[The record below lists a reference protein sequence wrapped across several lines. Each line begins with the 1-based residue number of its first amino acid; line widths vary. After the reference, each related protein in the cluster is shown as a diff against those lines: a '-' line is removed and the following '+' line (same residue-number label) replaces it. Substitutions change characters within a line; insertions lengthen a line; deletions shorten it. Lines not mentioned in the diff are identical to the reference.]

1 MEVPIQT
8 TKPSGSAS
16 RRVTALAVVLALA
29 AVGWFV
35 WHIQKTGFDWAKFR
49 ASLSQ
54 MHPGW
59 MALAIAFSL
68 LTYPGRALRWRVL
81 IRPVREH
88 PSFWR
93 ILDATVIGF
102 TAIVLFGRAG
112 EMVRPYLIAV
122 KEKVPFSSQIAAWL
136 LERVYDLLVVL
147 LIFGFALT
155 QIQGEDTSSLGASLQ
170 WVLRTGGYITGFICL
185 FCVFILLGMRWFSGA
200 LEQRFLDSLSFLPAE
215 YFTKIEQLAKAFS
228 AGVRSTRSG
237 AFTLLIFL
245 YTFVEWV
252 VIFASNYSLFQAL
265 PATADLTAQQI
276 LVYLAFVAFGSAI
289 QIPGIGGGMQVASV
303 LVLTEMF
310 GLSLEAATGVSV
322 LIWLATYVIVVPA
335 GILLALRE
343 GLNWRKLKGLGAE
356 SPT

>member
-1 MEVPIQT
+1 M
-8 TKPSGSAS
+8 
-16 RRVTALAVVLALA
+16 VLALA
-29 AVGWFV
+29 ALGWFV
-35 WHIQKTGFDWAKFR
+35 WHVQKTGFDWGKFR

-54 MHPGW
+54 MDPWW
-59 MALAIAFSL
+59 MTLAVICSL

-112 EMVRPYLIAV
+112 EMVRPYLIAA
-122 KEKVPFSSQIAAWL
+122 KEKVSFSSQIAAWL

-155 QIQGEDTSSLGASLQ
+155 QVDGDTTSLGAGLQ
-170 WVLRTGGYITGFICL
+170 WVLRTGGYITGFVCL
-185 FCVFILLGMRWFSGA
+185 FCVFILLGMRWFSGT
-200 LEQRFLDSLSFLPAE
+200 LEQRFLDSLTFVPAH
-215 YFTKIEQLAKAFS
+215 YLSRIDQLVRAFS
-228 AGVRSTRSG
+228 SGVRSTRSG
-237 AFTLLIFL
+237 SFTLLIFF
-245 YTFVEWV
+245 YTFIEWL
-252 VIFASNYSLFQAL
+252 VIFASNYCLFQAF
-265 PATADLTAQQI
+265 PATADLTAKQT

-289 QIPGIGGGMQVASV
+289 QIPGVGGGMQVASV
-303 LVLTEMF
+303 LILTEMY
-310 GLSLEAATGVSV
+310 GLSLEVATGVSV
-322 LIWLATYVIVVPA
+322 LIWLATYVIIVPA

-356 SPT
+356 SSS